1 MKQKFVYIIFFL
13 FSSVSYSQEQGSFS
27 IQSVNTELNDGV
39 LILDANIDLNLT
51 DRAIDAIY
59 SGINLSFYVDIEM
72 NRYRRFW
79 FNESIATLRQE
90 YDLAYNEITERF
102 TVINL
107 NSTEVSTFASLES
120 ALNFLGRIS
129 RLPILD
135 ASLIDQSTNHF
146 IELRSGMVIDSD
158 SRFDRIINI
167 LRRDENIESDWFEW
181 QVN

>member
-1 MKQKFVYIIFFL
+1 MKQKLLYIILFL
-13 FSSVSYSQEQGSFS
+13 FSSVSYSQEQGNFN

-39 LILDANIDLNLT
+39 LILDANINLNLP

-59 SGINLSFYVDIEM
+59 SGINLSFYIDIEM

-90 YDLAYNEITERF
+90 YDLSYNEITERF
-102 TVINL
+102 TIINL
-107 NSTEVSTFASLES
+107 NSNEVSTFVTLDS

-146 IELRSGMVIDSD
+146 IELRIGMLIDSD

-167 LRRDENIESDWFEW
+167 LRRNESIESDWFEW

>member
-1 MKQKFVYIIFFL
+1 M
-13 FSSVSYSQEQGSFS
+13 
-27 IQSVNTELNDGV
+27 
-39 LILDANIDLNLT
+39 
-51 DRAIDAIY
+51 
-59 SGINLSFYVDIEM
+59 
-72 NRYRRFW
+72 
-79 FNESIATLRQE
+79 LRQE

-102 TVINL
+102 TIINL
-107 NSTEVSTFASLES
+107 NSNEVSSFASLES

>member
-1 MKQKFVYIIFFL
+1 MKQKFLYIILFL
-13 FSSVSYSQEQGSFS
+13 FSSVSYSQGQGNFN

-39 LILDANIDLNLT
+39 LILDANINLNLP

-59 SGINLSFYVDIEM
+59 SGINLSFYIDIEM

-90 YDLAYNEITERF
+90 YDLTYNEITERF
-102 TVINL
+102 TIINL
-107 NSTEVSTFASLES
+107 NSNEVSTFVTLDS

-146 IELRSGMVIDSD
+146 IELRIGMLIDSD

-167 LRRDENIESDWFEW
+167 LRRNESIESDWFEW